1 VAGLRLLGP
10 GTTES
15 PSPSGASTS
24 RSPLGRTPK
33 RRWPTTAPPAA
44 ESADVSAASPCRSP
58 AARGHAPD
66 PGAASSAA
74 PGSTSATATITVG
87 PSQADLCPSTRAA
100 AAATVRPQL
109 GSCVYLSAAC
119 PTSRIVQVGCRLTRI
134 PALARPT
141 ARARHLA
148 LAGTE
153 QLRRGSDRSED
164 RAPRCRRVDGEESR
178 VEPDATAAG
187 TGCRPMALTARS
199 AGRSLG
205 AARASGDADGA
216 PQC

>member
-1 VAGLRLLGP
+1 MKPAVGRADLP
-10 GTTES
+10 
-15 PSPSGASTS
+15 
-24 RSPLGRTPK
+24 GRTTSSIRI
-33 RRWPTTAPPAA
+33 RRTL
-44 ESADVSAASPCRSP
+44 SGILNSAAAFTCR
-58 AARGHAPD
+58 RH
-66 PGAASSAA
+66 
-74 PGSTSATATITVG
+74 
-87 PSQADLCPSTRAA
+87 
-100 AAATVRPQL
+100 VR
-109 GSCVYLSAAC
+109 
-119 PTSRIVQVGCRLTRI
+119 TSRIVKVGCRLTRI

-178 VEPDATAAG
+178 VEPEATAAG
-187 TGCRPMALTARS
+187 TGCRPMALTARL
-199 AGRSLG
+199 AGRSLS